1 MAFHPWEK
9 AAPPFVSCLSDAEA
23 EDHCVGAGK
32 VRAFMKEILRAVNKL
47 LKDAGIRYTYGRKR
61 GKAVYPYFTGM
72 LYKSGG
78 ADESGEREY
87 ELLLTGFD
95 RSGDDTVLIDQAERI
110 EELFPT
116 DEGML
121 ITARSSTILVWA
133 DQFLPELPDTDE
145 ELSKCQITLK
155 IRRWKG

>member
-1 MAFHPWEK
+1 
-9 AAPPFVSCLSDAEA
+9 
-23 EDHCVGAGK
+23 
-32 VRAFMKEILRAVNKL
+32 MKEILRAVNKL

-72 LYKSGG
+72 LYGSGG

-95 RSGDDTVLIDQAERI
+95 RSGDDTVLLDQAEQI
-110 EELFPT
+110 EELFPET
-116 DEGML
+116 NGSMIRVGNCTML
-121 ITARSSTILVWA
+121 IWVS
-133 DQFLPELPDTDE
+133 QFLPELPDTDE